1 LDVEKIVFRFRPLET
16 DIAPIENIFRYPT
29 EFDKSTDLLPQGYT
43 NLPNNRQF
51 ET

>member
-1 LDVEKIVFRFRPLET
+1 MTVEKIVFRFRPLES
-16 DIAPIENIFRYPT
+16 DIAPKENIFRFPT
-29 EFDKSTDLLPQGYT
+29 EFDKSKELLPQGYT